1 MKTTIDIAD
10 NIMDR
15 SRQVARAEKTTF
27 RDLVEEGL
35 LLVID
40 RRTKAKKAKIEP
52 VTVKGDGLTNLFVNA
67 PWSQIRQAAYEGH
80 GG

>member
-10 NIMDR
+10 NIMER
-15 SRQVARAEKTTF
+15 SRQLARSEKTTL

-40 RRTKAKKAKIEP
+40 RRTQSKRPKIKP
-52 VTVKGDGLTNLFVNA
+52 VTVKGNGLTDAFA
-67 PWSQIRQAAYEGH
+67 KASWSQIRQAAYEGH

>member
-10 NIMDR
+10 NIMER
-15 SRQVARAEKTTF
+15 SRQVVQAGNVTF

-40 RRTKAKKAKIEP
+40 RREQAKKKQIKP
-52 VTVKGDGLTNLFVNA
+52 VTVKGNGLSDAFRNA
-67 PWSQIRQAAYEGH
+67 SWDQIRHAAYEGH

>member
-10 NIMDR
+10 NIIER
-15 SRQVARAEKTTF
+15 SRQVARASKVTF

-35 LLVID
+35 LMVID
-40 RRTKAKKAKIEP
+40 RRKQAEKKEIKP
-52 VTVKGDGLTNLFVNA
+52 VTVKGNGLSETFRNA
-67 PWSQIRQAAYEGH
+67 SWSQIRQAAYEGH

>member
-10 NIMDR
+10 NIMER
-15 SRQVARAEKTTF
+15 SRQVTRAEKTTF

-40 RRTKAKKAKIEP
+40 RRTKAKKTKIEP
-52 VTVKGDGLTNLFVNA
+52 VTVKGNGLTDAFVNA
-67 PWSQIRQAAYEGH
+67 PWSQIRQATYEGH

>member
-10 NIMDR
+10 NIMER
-15 SRQVARAEKTTF
+15 SKQVARRENATF

-40 RRTKAKKAKIEP
+40 RRTKARKAKIEP
-52 VTVKGDGLTNLFVNA
+52 VTVKGNGLTDAFLNA

-80 GG
+80 GR

>member
-15 SRQVARAEKTTF
+15 SRQVARAEKSTF

-40 RRTKAKKAKIEP
+40 RRTKTKKTKVEP
-52 VTVKGDGLTNLFVNA
+52 VTVKGKGLSPEFYNA
-67 PWSQIRQAAYEGH
+67 SWTQIRQAAYEGH

>member
-1 MKTTIDIAD
+1 MKTTIDVAD
-10 NIMDR
+10 HIMDR
-15 SRQVARAEKTTF
+15 SRQLVRAEKSTF

-40 RRTKAKKAKIEP
+40 RRTQSKKVSVTP
-52 VTVKGDGLTNLFVNA
+52 VTVKGKGLSEEFRNL
-67 PWSQIRQAAYEGH
+67 PWSQIRQAAYVGH

>member
-10 NIMDR
+10 NIIMR
-15 SRQVARAEKTTF
+15 SRELAKKEKSTF

-40 RRTKAKKAKIEP
+40 RRNESEDVRVKP
-52 VTVKGDGLTNLFVNA
+52 VTVKGRGVTDAFQHA
-67 PWSQIRQAAYEGH
+67 SWQQIRQASYEGH
-80 GG
+80 GA

>member
-10 NIMDR
+10 NIMER
-15 SRQVARAEKTTF
+15 SKQVARREKATF

-40 RRTKAKKAKIEP
+40 RRTNSKKIKIEP
-52 VTVKGDGLTNLFVNA
+52 VTVKGKGLTKEFRNA
-67 PWSQIRQAAYEGH
+67 SWEQIRQASYRGH
-80 GG
+80 GA

>member
-10 NIMDR
+10 NILER
-15 SRQVARAEKTTF
+15 SRQLAKKKKTTL

-40 RRTKAKKAKIEP
+40 QNSKAANVEIRP
-52 VTVKGDGLTNLFVNA
+52 VTVKGNGLSEAFRNA
-67 PWSQIRQAAYEGH
+67 SWEQIRQAAYQGH
-80 GG
+80 GA

>member
-1 MKTTIDIAD
+1 MKTTVDIAD
-10 NIMDR
+10 NIMER
-15 SRQVARAEKTTF
+15 SRELARSEKSTF

-35 LLVID
+35 LLIID
-40 RRTKAKKAKIEP
+40 RRAQTKRNEIEP
-52 VTVKGDGLTNLFVNA
+52 VTVKGKGLSEAFRNA

>member
-10 NIMDR
+10 NIMER
-15 SRQVARAEKTTF
+15 SKQVARREKSTF

-40 RRTKAKKAKIEP
+40 RRTNAKKTKIEP
-52 VTVKGDGLTNLFVNA
+52 VTVKGNGLTEPFANA
-67 PWSQIRQAAYEGH
+67 SWGQIRQTAYEGH